1 MPKDIA
7 WGPVG
12 RPKAPHRGGTFA
24 ADTPQ
29 VFYSA
34 YILPLLTKY
43 AQNDKISSMSMSAVS
58 TPILNNTTPPTTHYQ
73 PVQHN

>member
-12 RPKAPHRGGTFA
+12 RPKAPHGGGTFA

-29 VFYSA
+29 VFYWAYTLPLMNNSKQGKNRRFLPA
-34 YILPLLTKY
+34 YI
-43 AQNDKISSMSMSAVS
+43 SSEGGRKFGA
-58 TPILNNTTPPTTHYQ
+58 
-73 PVQHN
+73 